1 MKKTLSWLVATSL
14 IPLAAWAQTAP
25 SSGALVE
32 NAAPPAQAGAA
43 ANGQVV
49 AGGQVPDEATRV
61 AVLEGLRKIYGAN
74 AVIDRIEVVGSVATP
89 PNWSANVQKLITPD
103 LKQVRKGQLQI
114 EGTQMV
120 VTGEVAN
127 EAVRQKVVSDM
138 ATSLN
143 PTYTI
148 RNNLRVPAGGN
159 QQEAIDGIL
168 AKQTVEFELG
178 SAMLT
183 ARGRNVLDE
192 ILKPL
197 SQIGDRQVAIIG
209 HTDNSGSREGNL
221 TLSLARADS
230 VKGYLV
236 EKGID
241 PQRLT
246 TSGVGPDQPIAD
258 NDSTDGRARN
268 RRIEMRIGDRK

>member
-1 MKKTLSWLVATSL
+1 MKKNLSWLIATSL

-32 NAAPPAQAGAA
+32 NAALPAQAGAG

-74 AVIDRIEVVGSVATP
+74 AVVDRIEVVGSVATP

-183 ARGRNVLDE
+183 SRGRNVLDE

-268 RRIEMRIGDRK
+268 RRIEMRIGDQK